1 MKRPDN
7 DGSLAR
13 VCSVPWNVNLTLIA
27 CVSGLNFRPR
37 FEFFHPDS
45 LEPMPLRDLKAIV
58 PSL

>member
-7 DGSLAR
+7 NGPLAR

-37 FEFFHPDS
+37 FEFF
-45 LEPMPLRDLKAIV
+45 LAR
-58 PSL
+58 